1 MAPPSPQDEVFPLE
15 SRALTLQVYERRDE
29 AVEDVVGVL
38 KDMPDPA
45 MEQEQSS

>member
-1 MAPPSPQDEVFPLE
+1 MC
-15 SRALTLQVYERRDE
+15 LQVYERRDE

-45 MEQEQSS
+45 MEQEQAS